1 MIIKKATTSQ
11 TPSQQWNAQELLLM
25 NRKLEI
31 VRRSDVKL
39 RVLATRIADSKV
51 RLRVER
57 PRTC

>member
-1 MIIKKATTSQ
+1 
-11 TPSQQWNAQELLLM
+11 M